1 MKFIWLAVASL
12 LLIGCSPKSIFM
24 LEKQQDINVQLLRE
38 QPATLVINLADRL
51 QSFRVSNPQA
61 AYSLKDAKY
70 SLAIK
75 SGFSDSELGDVRSI
89 WLNDYH
95 PDQAN
100 IEQLLKNETR
110 SKLVLHLKRS
120 EIVLEETVNNLGRVS
135 TLMRCNFFFDLF
147 EDDVKAVTFR
157 IYAEDE
163 LNLDQHVDDE
173 LSECFRIAINKLMRK
188 EML

>member
-1 MKFIWLAVASL
+1 MKYFWLAIAIL
-12 LLIGCSPKSIFM
+12 FLCGCSPKSIYV
-24 LEKQQDINVQLLRE
+24 LEKQQNINVQLLRE
-38 QPATLVINLADRL
+38 NPSTLIINLADRF

-61 AYSLKDAKY
+61 SYSLKDAKY

-75 SGFSDSELGDVRSI
+75 SGFSDSSLGDVRTI

-95 PDQAN
+95 PDQAS

-110 SKLVLHLKRS
+110 SKMVLHLKRS
-120 EIVLEETVNNLGRVS
+120 EIVLEESSNNLGRIS

-147 EDDVKAVTFR
+147 EDDVKAVSFR

-173 LSECFRIAINKLMRK
+173 LSECFRLAINKLMRK